1 MPSRPIPLWS
11 RQRGAG
17 LIEVMVGLTAGLM
30 LLGAVAYFVL
40 GSKQVN
46 RTHDNVSRM
55 QESGRTALEVMG
67 RAIRQAGA
75 RSNVQLPFAAGALP
89 ALEGTERGTEGAIGD
104 ADSLTVRY
112 DVQDGGEADCLG
124 TAVASGAVTY
134 LFFVD
139 RTSDPPTLKCTNATG
154 AAAQAAAQVV
164 MDNIEDMQITYGVD
178 TNGDGSV
185 ESYQWATGLTP
196 AQVTAVRVSLL
207 VRGPTPRVATG
218 SQTLP
223 YNHPGFVI
231 ANDGHLRQ
239 VYTST
244 FTVRNHAK

>member
-154 AAAQAAAQVV
+154 AAAQAAAGAREAL
-164 MDNIEDMQITYGVD
+164 DGRPELALRGGGGRHGFFRQITQRTAGCSPPRPQCVAGSGV
-178 TNGDGSV
+178 
-185 ESYQWATGLTP
+185 P
-196 AQVTAVRVSLL
+196 ASL
-207 VRGPTPRVATG
+207 RPAPGRRTCRRPRPPKRRTDTPR
-218 SQTLP
+218 
-223 YNHPGFVI
+223 
-231 ANDGHLRQ
+231 
-239 VYTST
+239 
-244 FTVRNHAK
+244 